1 MKRFNLKGIVLL
13 VVVLFFSAK
22 NFAQT
27 SSQPYQDRLL
37 KVETKLREGDFQGA
51 MGILNDI
58 TVEYPKAADVYYAK
72 ALLFGQSG
80 NLDLAVVNAE
90 EAYKINPSLPYYNFL
105 MELYRSKKDWT
116 KGIET
121 MKEAR
126 LKYPTEASISR
137 DLIATYGYTDKLDDA
152 IAVYKEEKAKGFSSD
167 TLDVVLADI
176 YFHVGKNKEG
186 IELLLPWNGK
196 STLGTVYG
204 RLAFGYLQEK
214 KIKQAIAV
222 LENGLSKTQDPMLYL
237 DLADAYLIDGKNKLA
252 FDALKKGF
260 ESDKVEFVH
269 KYRVMLDLLGEN
281 NKAFT
286 LDQTQTL
293 ANVLTLKHPRIAESH
308 MLKGEVL
315 WKRGNTAEARS
326 MFLTAVGIA
335 PNQIDGWR
343 MLINVDLASKDVDAA
358 IAHSKEALTANPGN
372 PALLYFAGISYL
384 SKDDNDM
391 ARQMLEA
398 ALNNSTNENN
408 YLQSIIY
415 SSLGDLY
422 HKLNMEA
429 TSDIAYEEAIKLDS
443 TNSMA
448 MNNLAYYLSVRK
460 KDLEKAAT
468 YSLRSN
474 ELEPNMATYQDT
486 YAWVLFQQGNY
497 TEALRWIE
505 KAIKN
510 SDSPSGVLLEHYADI
525 LAQLGRTKEAVK
537 QWQKALTLADLP
549 AKDRENIEKKIKEK
563 RYVE

>member
-1 MKRFNLKGIVLL
+1 
-13 VVVLFFSAK
+13 
-22 NFAQT
+22 
-27 SSQPYQDRLL
+27 
-37 KVETKLREGDFQGA
+37 
-51 MGILNDI
+51 LNDI

-72 ALLFGQSG
+72 ALLFGQTG
-80 NLDLAVVNAE
+80 NIDLAVVNAE
-90 EAYKINPSLPYYNFL
+90 EAYILNPSFPYYNFL

-116 KGIET
+116 KSIET
-121 MKEAR
+121 MKNAR
-126 LKYPTEASISR
+126 VKFPKESSIGR
-137 DLIATYGYTDKLDDA
+137 DLIATYGYTEKLDDA
-152 IAVYKEEKAKGFSSD
+152 IATYKEEKDKGFSSD
-167 TLDVVLADI
+167 TLDVVMADI

-186 IELLLPWNGK
+186 IDLLSPWNGK

-204 RLAFGYLQEK
+204 RLAFGYLQDK

-222 LENGLSKTQDPMLYL
+222 SENGLNKTKDPMLYL

-252 FDALKKGF
+252 FEALKKGF
-260 ESDKVEFVH
+260 ESNNVDFVH
-269 KYRVMLDLLGEN
+269 KYRLMLDLLGEQS
-281 NKAFT
+281 KVFT
-286 LDQTQTL
+286 LDQVQAL
-293 ANVLTLKHPRIAESH
+293 ANILALQHPRIAESH

-315 WKRGNTAEARS
+315 WKRGNIAEARS

-372 PALLYFAGISYL
+372 PALLYFAGLSYL
-384 SKDDNDM
+384 SKDDNEM

-422 HKLNMEA
+422 HRLNMEA
-429 TSDIAYEEAIKLDS
+429 TSDIAYEEAIRLDS
-443 TNSMA
+443 TNAMA

-460 KDLEKAAT
+460 KDLEKAAA

-474 ELEPNMATYQDT
+474 ELEPRMATYEDT

-497 TEALRWIE
+497 VEALKWIE

-510 SDSPSGVLLEHYADI
+510 SDYPSAVLIEHYADI
-525 LAQLGRTKEAVK
+525 LAQLGRTKEALK
-537 QWQKALTLADLP
+537 QWQKALSLADV
-549 AKDRENIEKKIKEK
+549 ADKDRVKIENKIKEK